1 MIDFTKSGKFGE
13 RMQPLSLNL
22 FGDVKLTHSVHGDI
36 ALPRKTQMLLAYLAK
51 DGGSQLQRDLVA
63 GSVWND
69 RPEDKARHSLRQC
82 LFALSKSIGDDTA
95 PLVQADR
102 RYLSLNSDS
111 VNVDTWRF
119 EQLLVE
125 NEPDAMRQAVAL
137 YNADFATGISYEDE
151 LLDNWCATER
161 ARFRELYYDTLAKVS
176 AHYTDIAKLD
186 EAIEAARRLVTL
198 DPLREDGHRTLMRL
212 LGRAGRRA
220 EAIKQYS
227 RCREILR
234 LDLNVEPEAATT
246 NLYSEIKEDSN
257 KVATEPELAAPS
269 PDADKHQQEIFPV
282 TANRGRVTLIVGL
295 ILITALAITMFWLLA
310 GQSS

>member
-1 MIDFTKSGKFGE
+1 MIDFTKSGKSDE
-13 RMQPLSLNL
+13 IMLPLSLNL

-63 GSVWND
+63 GSVWHD
-69 RPEDKARHSLRQC
+69 RSEGQARHSLRQC

-95 PLVQADR
+95 SLVQADR

-119 EQLLVE
+119 EHLLAE
-125 NEPDAMRQAVAL
+125 NAPDTMRQAVAL
-137 YNADFATGISYEDE
+137 YSADFATGISYEDE
-151 LLDNWCATER
+151 LLDNWCAAER
-161 ARFRELYYDTLAKVS
+161 TRFRELCYDTLAKLS

-198 DPLREDGHRTLMRL
+198 DSLREDGYRTLMRL

-227 RCREILR
+227 QCREILR

-246 NLYSEIKEDSN
+246 NLYSEIMGDSN
-257 KVATEPELAAPS
+257 KVAVEPELTAPS
-269 PDADKHQQEIFPV
+269 PDADKHQQEISPV
-282 TANRGRVTLIVGL
+282 IANRGRVTLIVGL
-295 ILITALAITMFWLLA
+295 FLITALAITMFWLLV
-310 GQSS
+310 GQPS